1 MKLEDDG
8 TFHQWKENIGCL
20 QRTIGEGKRWE
31 AGTRWRQTPGQVSPS
46 KVSPLKVSPRKVS
59 PLKVSPGKVYD
70 QNLVQLC
77 GAIDASSEQ
86 SSCSDEHQHLA
97 RCGEDDTGQV
107 GEGSLAERHLSRRLL
122 LVLLLLLL
130 SVDKEGA
137 ESVPASGDAATV
149 KSKESRKKGRLGGA
163 IKACPP
169 SERTNSKCYPKA
181 PDRSRRQVFPP
192 RTRDRRS
199 AARGGRCSPRWQTP

>member
-1 MKLEDDG
+1 MASNSWPG
-8 TFHQWKENIGCL
+8 V
-20 QRTIGEGKRWE
+20 TIKSVTKKSVTIKSV
-31 AGTRWRQTPGQVSPS
+31 TR
-46 KVSPLKVSPRKVS
+46 
-59 PLKVSPGKVYD
+59 KVSPGKVYD

-149 KSKESRKKGRLGGA
+149 KSKERRKKGGLGGA
-163 IKACPP
+163 MGRVSSEKIKVQLF
-169 SERTNSKCYPKA
+169 SNLR
-181 PDRSRRQVFPP
+181 
-192 RTRDRRS
+192 
-199 AARGGRCSPRWQTP
+199 